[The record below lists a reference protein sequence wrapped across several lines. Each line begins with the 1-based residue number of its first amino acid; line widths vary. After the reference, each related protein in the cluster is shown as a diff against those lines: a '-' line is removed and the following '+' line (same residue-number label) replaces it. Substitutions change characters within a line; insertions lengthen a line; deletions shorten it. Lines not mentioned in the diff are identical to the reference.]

1 MAYCRKCG
9 AVIDDEAV
17 LCPHCGV
24 EQVPGTYR
32 QSQNDDGSIVWAVVG
47 FLIPIVG
54 LILWIA
60 WNTDRPKSARMAGI
74 GALVSVLAGV
84 IIALIVFIALAA
96 FVNTEVNVQIL
107 GLL

>member
-9 AVIDDEAV
+9 AVIDEEAII
-17 LCPHCGV
+17 CPHCGV

-32 QSQNDDGSIVWAVVG
+32 QNQNDDGSAVWAIIG

-54 LILWIA
+54 LILWVV
-60 WNTDRPKSARMAGI
+60 WHTDRPKSARMAGI
-74 GALVSVLAGV
+74 GALVSVLAGL
-84 IIALIVFIALAA
+84 IIALIACVALAA